1 MKRWVILGV
10 IAGLA
15 AALTTGT
22 TAAAKAQKVSITFV
36 VQ

>member
-15 AALTTGT
+15 AALTTGA
-22 TAAAKAQKVSITFV
+22 TAVAKAQKFSISFV